1 MNAKKFSDA
10 MSELDDKYID
20 EALNYKKKIK
30 KSRKKMNKYSWTK
43 WGAIAACFAVVVVT
57 AVSVLPNYLNQQGT
71 TPPNNSNG
79 VISDNSNDDTQPATT
94 EIRISMSDIIMNQ
107 IDGFT
112 SADYARYNPETD
124 DEVVWNKEDI
134 VAYYGSDLTPA
145 YMPNGLVA
153 SEQNSNA
160 TVYIRQD
167 GTVTEDTIQL
177 GFYQS
182 EDMTVKQGFTI
193 TVSKIGIIQT
203 CLYVLPEDEVKTSN
217 IEGTEVT
224 FGYRSMPYGP
234 YNSETHEP
242 AGYYDMYVAE
252 FKHNGVDYQ
261 IVAKQM
267 GIEEVVKVVASII
280 TGEKDIAVDEGAY
293 TKNYKD
299 VSELPNTEPNWTDT
313 PDTTSENTANK
324 LETENWEVTIDEGP
338 YMENYED
345 IPELP
350 NAEPNWIDTPDAT
363 LENTNDNLDTENWE
377 VIIDEGPYMEN
388 YKDIPELPNAEPNW
402 ID

>member
-1 MNAKKFSDA
+1 MKPEKISDA
-10 MSELDDKYID
+10 MSYLDDRIIEEG
-20 EALNYKKKIK
+20 EAVRKRRNV
-30 KSRKKMNKYSWTK
+30 KSPKAYWTK

-71 TPPNNSNG
+71 TPPNNPNG
-79 VISDNSNDDTQPATT
+79 VIADNSNDDTDTPPANT
-94 EIRISMSDIIMNQ
+94 EIRISMNDIVINQ

-134 VAYYGSDLTPA
+134 VAYYGSELIPT
-145 YMPNGLVA
+145 YIPNGLVA

-160 TVYIRQD
+160 TVYIKKD
-167 GTVTEDTIQL
+167 GTVTEDTVQF

-182 EDMTVKQGFTI
+182 EDMTVKQGFSI

-217 IEGTEVT
+217 IEGMEVT
-224 FGYRSMPYGP
+224 FGYRSMPYGL

-252 FKHNGVDYQ
+252 FKHNGIEYQ
-261 IVAKQM
+261 IVAEQM
-267 GIEEVVKVVASII
+267 EIEEVIKVVASII
-280 TGEKDIAVDEGAY
+280 TGEKNIAVDEGAY
-293 TKNYKD
+293 TENYKN
-299 VSELPNTEPNWTDT
+299 VSELPNAEPNWNDT
-313 PDTTSENTANK
+313 PATTQENTDNN
-324 LETENWEVTIDEGP
+324 LDTENWEVTIDEGP

-350 NAEPNWIDTPDAT
+350 NAEPNWID
-363 LENTNDNLDTENWE
+363 
-377 VIIDEGPYMEN
+377 
-388 YKDIPELPNAEPNW
+388 
-402 ID
+402 